1 MDLQSKVLNLVKTD
15 LDNVLSLSKKYN
27 LKVSSW
33 YWRLNETE
41 EDWINRRVKLSI
53 ERNEVQGIILGTKT
67 HLSYTIPLENTTNE
81 VFIEVSENTQTKQV
95 TTSYELL
102 YDTLENNL

>member
-15 LDNVLSLSKKYN
+15 LDNVMSLSKKYN

-53 ERNEVQGIILGTKT
+53 ERNEVQGIILGRKT

-81 VFIEVSENTQTKQV
+81 VFIEVSENMQTKQV

-102 YDTLENNL
+102 YDTLEKNL